1 MIPKS
6 KKEIAVNLW
15 DMADKIIKEGD
26 YDVINVRKAQ
36 FVDAV
41 KAAEALSPAEKE
53 KIINILQTA
62 GAAEVKKHLEEL

>member
-1 MIPKS
+1 MKTQS
-6 KKEIAVNLW
+6 KKEVAVSLW

-36 FVDAV
+36 FIDAV
-41 KAAEALSPAEKE
+41 KSASALSPAEKE
-53 KIINILQTA
+53 EIIEILQTA

>member
-1 MIPKS
+1 MKTQS
-6 KKEIAVNLW
+6 KKEVAVSLW

-36 FVDAV
+36 FIDAV
-41 KAAEALSPAEKE
+41 KAASALSPAEKE
-53 KIINILQTA
+53 EILEIFQTA